1 MPDKS
6 KIFRQAALDR
16 ISSPEQLDRMVAVT
30 DGRGWILLGTLG
42 MLIAA
47 MMAWAWYGAIPTQ
60 VQAQGILINRDS
72 QVADAMTP
80 ASGVLSDIT
89 VALNSQVKKGDI
101 VANIHQA
108 LIEQRLTSTRELV
121 AERNR
126 ELEVLQQSYQRE
138 RQLKVDNFKERKA
151 ALRLSIAAGKERLG
165 NLDSRLVLME
175 QSADKGFIPK
185 VQLEEARTEAA
196 TVRQQIADS
205 SNDILE
211 LDANELDLITQ
222 QEESLRRVEQSLT
235 EAQRS
240 QRETERQLEQETTVI
255 APIDGRVTEI
265 KLAEGHVVSQGQAVL
280 SIEGAGEGL
289 EALLFISTAHGKKV
303 VPDMDVRI
311 EPAAFRK
318 EEYGALIGRASWI
331 SDFPISREGLEA
343 KLQNQALV
351 ERYFREGAPYEVR
364 VDLVKDDQTPSGYRW
379 TSGKGPQVNI
389 SSGSTVQAQIVIK
402 EQRPAEMVIPL
413 FKNSAGMN

>member
-1 MPDKS
+1 MADKN

-30 DGRGWILLGTLG
+30 DGRGWLLLVTLG
-42 MLIAA
+42 MLIVALI
-47 MMAWAWYGAIPTQ
+47 AWAWYGAIPTQ

-89 VALNSQVKKGDI
+89 VALNSQIKKGDV
-101 VANIHQA
+101 VANIRQPM
-108 LIEQRLTSTRELV
+108 IEQRLTSTIELV
-121 AERNR
+121 AERRR
-126 ELEVLQQSYQRE
+126 ELKVLEQSYKRE
-138 RQLKVDNFKERKA
+138 RKLKVENFKERKA
-151 ALRLSIAAGKERLG
+151 ALRQSIIAGKERLE
-165 NLDSRLVLME
+165 NFESRLTLME
-175 QSADKGFIPK
+175 QSANKGYIPQ

-196 TVRQQIADS
+196 TIGQQIADS
-205 SNDILE
+205 RNDILE

-222 QEESLRRVEQSLT
+222 QDESLRKVQQSLA

-240 QRETERQLEQETTVI
+240 QREMERQLEQETTVI

-265 KLAEGHVVSQGQAVL
+265 KLSEGNVVTHGQAVL

-303 VPDMDVRI
+303 LQNMDVRI

-318 EEYGALIGRASWI
+318 EEYGALIGKASWI
-331 SDFPISREGLEA
+331 SDFPVSREGLEA

-351 ERYFREGAPYEVR
+351 ESFFKEGAPYEVR
-364 VDLVKDDQTPSGYRW
+364 VDLVKDEQTPSGYRW
-379 TSGKGPQVNI
+379 TSGKGPQSKI

-413 FKNSAGMN
+413 LKHTVGMN

>member
-1 MPDKS
+1 MADKN

-30 DGRGWILLGTLG
+30 DGRGWLLLATLG
-42 MLIAA
+42 MLIVALIL
-47 MMAWAWYGAIPTQ
+47 WAGYGAIPTQ

-80 ASGVLSDIT
+80 ASGVLSEIT
-89 VALNSQVKKGDI
+89 VALNSQIKKGDV

-108 LIEQRLTSTRELV
+108 MIEQRLTSTRELV
-121 AERNR
+121 AERSR
-126 ELEVLQQSYQRE
+126 ELEVLNQSYQRE
-138 RQLKVDNFKERKA
+138 RQLKVENFKERKA
-151 ALRLSIAAGKERLG
+151 ALRQSITAGKERLE
-165 NLDSRLVLME
+165 NFESRLVLME
-175 QSADKGFIPK
+175 QSANKGFIPQ

-196 TVRQQIADS
+196 TVRQEIADS

-222 QEESLRRVEQSLT
+222 QDESLRKVQQSLA

-240 QRETERQLEQETTVI
+240 RREMERQLEQETTVI

-265 KLAEGHVVSQGQAVL
+265 KLSEGHVVTQGQAVL

-303 VPDMDVRI
+303 SPDMDVRI

-318 EEYGALIGRASWI
+318 EEYGALIGKASWI
-331 SDFPISREGLEA
+331 SDFPVSREGLEA

-351 ERYFREGAPYEVR
+351 ESYFREGAPYEVR
-364 VDLVKDDQTPSGYRW
+364 VDLVKDKTTPSGYRW
-379 TSGKGPQVNI
+379 TSGKGPQSKI

-413 FKNSAGMN
+413 LKHTVGMN

>member
-1 MPDKS
+1 MVDKN

-30 DGRGWILLGTLG
+30 DGRGWLLLATLG
-42 MLIAA
+42 MLMVALI
-47 MMAWAWYGAIPTQ
+47 AWAWYGAIPTQ

-89 VALNSQVKKGDI
+89 VELNSQIKKGDV
-101 VANIHQA
+101 VANIRQPM
-108 LIEQRLTSTRELV
+108 IEQRLTSTIERV
-121 AERNR
+121 AERSR
-126 ELEVLQQSYQRE
+126 ELKVMDQSYKRE
-138 RQLKVDNFKERKA
+138 RKLKIENFKERKA
-151 ALRLSIAAGKERLG
+151 ALRQSIIAGKERLE
-165 NLDSRLVLME
+165 NFESRLTLME
-175 QSADKGFIPK
+175 QSAKKGFIPQ

-196 TVRQQIADS
+196 TVRQEIADS
-205 SNDILE
+205 RNDILG
-211 LDANELDLITQ
+211 LDANELDLITRQ
-222 QEESLRRVEQSLT
+222 DETLRKVQQSLA

-240 QRETERQLEQETTVI
+240 QREMERQLEQETTVI

-265 KLAEGHVVSQGQAVL
+265 KLSEGHVVTQGQAVL

-303 VPDMDVRI
+303 LPDMDVRI
-311 EPAAFRK
+311 APAAFRK
-318 EEYGALIGRASWI
+318 EEYGALIGKASWI
-331 SDFPISREGLEA
+331 SDFPVSREGLEA

-351 ERYFREGAPYEVR
+351 ESYFREGAPYEVR
-364 VDLVKDDQTPSGYRW
+364 VDLVKDEQTPSGYRW
-379 TSGKGPQVNI
+379 TSGKGPQSKI

-413 FKNSAGMN
+413 LKHTVGMN

>member
-1 MPDKS
+1 MADKN

-30 DGRGWILLGTLG
+30 DGRGWLLLATLG
-42 MLIAA
+42 MLMVALI
-47 MMAWAWYGAIPTQ
+47 AWAWYGAIPTQ

-89 VALNSQVKKGDI
+89 VELNSQIKKGDV
-101 VANIHQA
+101 VANIRQPM
-108 LIEQRLTSTRELV
+108 IEQRLTSTRELV
-121 AERNR
+121 AERSQ
-126 ELEVLQQSYQRE
+126 ELEVLEQSYNRE
-138 RQLKVDNFKERKA
+138 RQLKVENFKERKA
-151 ALRLSIAAGKERLG
+151 ALRQSITAGKERLE
-165 NLDSRLVLME
+165 NFESRLVLME
-175 QSADKGFIPK
+175 QSASKGFIPQ

-196 TVRQQIADS
+196 TVRQEIADS
-205 SNDILE
+205 RNDILG
-211 LDANELDLITQ
+211 LDANELDLITRQ
-222 QEESLRRVEQSLT
+222 DESLRKVQQSLAG
-235 EAQRS
+235 AQRS
-240 QRETERQLEQETTVI
+240 QREMKRQLEQETTVI

-265 KLAEGHVVSQGQAVL
+265 KLSEGHVVTQGQAVL

-311 EPAAFRK
+311 APAAFRK
-318 EEYGALIGRASWI
+318 EEYGALIGKASWI
-331 SDFPISREGLEA
+331 SDFPVSREGLEA
-343 KLQNQALV
+343 KLQNPALV
-351 ERYFREGAPYEVR
+351 ESYFSEGAPYEVR
-364 VDLVKDDQTPSGYRW
+364 VDLVKDEQTPSGYRW
-379 TSGKGPQVNI
+379 TSGKGPQGKI

-413 FKNSAGMN
+413 LKHTVGMN

>member
-1 MPDKS
+1 MADEN
-6 KIFRQAALDR
+6 KIFRQVALDR
-16 ISSPEQLDRMVAVT
+16 ISSPDHLDRLVAVT
-30 DGRGWILLGTLG
+30 DGRGWLLLVTLG

-47 MMAWAWYGAIPTQ
+47 LIAWAWYGAIPTQ

-80 ASGVLSDIT
+80 GSGVLTDIT
-89 VALNSQVKKGDI
+89 VALNSHIKKGDV
-101 VANIHQA
+101 VANIRQA

-121 AERNR
+121 AERSR
-126 ELEVLQQSYQRE
+126 ELKVLEESNKRV
-138 RQLKVDNFKERKA
+138 RKGKVQNFKEQKA
-151 ALRLSIAAGKERLG
+151 TLRESITFGEVRLEAS
-165 NLDSRLVLME
+165 DSRLTKME
-175 QSADKGFIPK
+175 QFEEGTIPQ
-185 VQLEEARTEAA
+185 VQLEEARTEVA
-196 TVRQQIADS
+196 TIRQEIADS
-205 SNDILE
+205 RNDILG

-222 QEESLRRVEQSLT
+222 QDESLRRVQQSLA

-240 QRETERQLEQETTVI
+240 QREMERQLEQESRVI

-265 KLAEGHVVSQGQAVL
+265 KLSEGNVVTHGQAVL

-303 VPDMDVRI
+303 IPNMDVRI

-318 EEYGALIGRASWI
+318 EEYGALIGKASWI
-331 SDFPISREGLEA
+331 SDFPVSREGLGA

-351 ERYFREGAPYEVR
+351 ESYFREGAPYEVR
-364 VDLVKDDQTPSGYRW
+364 VDLVRDEQTPSGYRW
-379 TSGKGPQVNI
+379 TSGKGPQSKI
-389 SSGSTVQAQIVIK
+389 TSGSTVLAKIVIK

-413 FKNSAGMN
+413 LKHTVGMN